1 MFPRCPTESAFSH
14 HPPASCVA
22 PYLHL
27 CTTNPCPLPTP
38 SQLFPRFSFYQWHY
52 HGKLKP
58 RLFKE
63 ARSSANSLKTI
74 TYSPDFMTMQI
85 LVASMGLGK
94 CASWVSEVQSVSF
107 SRSQEGCLNDSY
119 FNLKKCWDCI
129 QSGATLFSL
138 CTLPL
143 VHFTTC
149 SVEKEKKCYSLVFPV
164 QVDQN
169 VLFLRLQN
177 KNALHMKKDFPKV
190 KQ

>member
-52 HGKLKP
+52 YRKLKP

-63 ARSSANSLKTI
+63 ARSSANSLIRWHTLL
-74 TYSPDFMTMQI
+74 TSWLCRYLLPAR
-85 LVASMGLGK
+85 VWGK

-119 FNLKKCWDCI
+119 FNLKKCWECI

-149 SVEKEKKCYSLVFPV
+149 SVE
-164 QVDQN
+164 
-169 VLFLRLQN
+169 
-177 KNALHMKKDFPKV
+177 
-190 KQ
+190 